1 MPPVIGAFKRSLLV
15 RLSLG
20 FALTLSGLVGASG
33 LFLYSSIEHIVYT
46 QINRDF
52 INTAKLLLHK
62 LDDDRLPLDKE
73 ILDVGEHFSVRV
85 TDLASKVVLETH
97 GMDKKFPPLCLPAD
111 PGDWLWTQ
119 GPSTPDHTPRS
130 LRVRYHQGWV
140 QLSRDLKPEETL
152 LREFFQSMLALLAIA
167 PVIGAAFG
175 YWLVKMGLKP
185 LRYLEDEA
193 ENLRPENLGIRIDSH
208 RLPTELAPLSLAL
221 NHSIARLESAF
232 ARLSE
237 LNSDVAHELRTPVH
251 SLRLE
256 TEHILASGHLPEAAE
271 EQLAGMMDTLD
282 HMAALIEQMLFLAR
296 SEDPAHQVEM
306 LPLDVQDLLDTVQEP
321 FVSLAEESQI
331 TVEISAPPG
340 LTLRGNA
347 TLLRRALHNLLAN
360 AIRHSPPGST
370 VSLEAASTPEGLTLA
385 VRDRGEGIPKQFLAT
400 LGQRFVRTDASRSR
414 KRGGAGLGLA
424 IVNGI
429 AKLHGAVLRIES
441 EEGVGT
447 VAKITFQEF

>member
-1 MPPVIGAFKRSLLV
+1 MIDLLRRSLLV

-33 LFLYSSIEHIVYT
+33 LYLYSSIEHIVYT
-46 QINRDF
+46 QVNRDF
-52 INTAKLLLHK
+52 IRTAKLLLHK
-62 LDDDRLPLDKE
+62 LDDDRLELDKE
-73 ILDVGEHFSVRV
+73 ILDVGDHFLVRV
-85 TDLASKVVLETH
+85 TDPSQKTLLETH
-97 GMDKKFPPLCLPAD
+97 GMDKKFPLPCAPAD
-111 PGDWLWTQ
+111 RGDWIWSN
-119 GPSTPDHTPRS
+119 GPSTPDHAPRS
-130 LRVRYHQGWV
+130 LLIRYHGGWI
-140 QLSRDLKPEETL
+140 QLSRDLKPEEVL
-152 LREFFQSMLALLAIA
+152 LRQFFHSMLALLAIA
-167 PVIGAAFG
+167 PLIGVGFG
-175 YWLVKMGLKP
+175 YWLVKLGLKP

-193 ENLRPENLGIRIDSH
+193 DNLRPGNLKLRIDSH
-208 RLPTELAPLSLAL
+208 RLPTELAPLSGAL

-256 TEHILASGHLPEAAE
+256 AENILAGGGLSDVVE
-271 EQLAGMMDTLD
+271 EQLAGMMGTLD

-306 LPLDVQDLLDTVQEP
+306 LPLEVADLLQAVREP
-321 FVSLAEESQI
+321 FVPLAEESQI
-331 TVEISAPPG
+331 AIETLTPPG
-340 LTLRGNA
+340 LTLNANA
-347 TLLRRALHNLLAN
+347 TLLRRALHNLMAN

-370 VSLEAASTPEGLTLA
+370 VFLEASSAPGGITLE
-385 VRDRGEGIPKQFLAT
+385 VRDRGEGIPKQFLST

-429 AKLHGAVLRIES
+429 AKLHGAALQIES

-447 VAKITFQEF
+447 VAKITFPIT

>member
-1 MPPVIGAFKRSLLV
+1 VIRLRRSLLV

-20 FALTLSGLVGASG
+20 FALTLSGLVGATG
-33 LFLYSSIEHIVYT
+33 LYLYSSIEHIVYT
-46 QINRDF
+46 QIDRDF
-52 INTAKLLLHK
+52 INTARLLSHK
-62 LDDDRLPLDKE
+62 LDDDRLALDKE
-73 ILDVGEHFSVRV
+73 ILDVGDHFLVRV
-85 TDLASKVVLETH
+85 MDDSNQVLLETH
-97 GMDKKFPPLCLPAD
+97 GMDRRFPVVCAPPEQ
-111 PGDWLWTQ
+111 GDWVWFD
-119 GPSTPDHTPRS
+119 GPATPDHSPRS
-130 LRVRYHQGWV
+130 LRIRYHGGWI
-140 QLSRDLKPEETL
+140 QLSRDLKTEEIL
-152 LREFFQSMLALLAIA
+152 LKRFFNSMLALLAIA
-167 PVIGAAFG
+167 PLTGAAFG

-193 ENLRPENLGIRIDSH
+193 ENLRPGNLGIRIDSR

-256 TEHILASGHLPEAAE
+256 AENILANGGLPESVE
-271 EQLAGMMDTLD
+271 EQLVGMMDTLD

-296 SEDPAHQVEM
+296 SEDPANQIEM
-306 LPLDVQDLLDTVQEP
+306 LPLDVPELLQAVREP
-321 FVSLAEESQI
+321 FVPLAEESRI
-331 TVEISAPPG
+331 SVEVSAPVG
-340 LTLRGNA
+340 LALRGNA

-360 AIRHSPPGST
+360 AIRHSIPASAVCLRAFQGPDG
-370 VSLEAASTPEGLTLA
+370 VVLEVE
-385 VRDRGEGIPKQFLAT
+385 DQGEGIPKQFLAN

-429 AKLHGAVLRIES
+429 AKLHGATLQIKS

-447 VAKITFQEF
+447 VAKITFPVT

>member
-1 MPPVIGAFKRSLLV
+1 MIDLLRRSLLV

-33 LFLYSSIEHIVYT
+33 LYLYSSIEHIVYT
-46 QINRDF
+46 EINRDF
-52 INTAKLLLHK
+52 INAAKLLVHK
-62 LDDDRLPLDKE
+62 LEDDRLPLDKE
-73 ILDVGEHFSVRV
+73 ILDIGEHFFVRV
-85 TDLASKVVLETH
+85 TDLTSKVLLETR
-97 GMDKKFPPLCLPAD
+97 GMDKKFPLLCAPAD
-111 PGDWLWTQ
+111 RGNWVWSS

-130 LRVRYHQGWV
+130 LQIQYYGGWV
-140 QLSRDLKPEETL
+140 QLSRDLKPEEVL
-152 LREFFQSMLALLAIA
+152 LRQFFHSMLALLALA
-167 PVIGAAFG
+167 PLMGVGFG
-175 YWLVKMGLKP
+175 YWLVKLGLKP

-193 ENLRPENLGIRIDSH
+193 DNLRPENLKLRIDSH
-208 RLPTELAPLSLAL
+208 RLPMELAPLSQAL
-221 NHSIARLESAF
+221 NHSIARLEAAF

-256 TEHILASGHLPEAAE
+256 AENILAGGGLSDGVE

-296 SEDPAHQVEM
+296 SEDPAQQVEM
-306 LPLDVQDLLDTVQEP
+306 LPLEVADLLQAVREP
-321 FVSLAEESQI
+321 FVPLAEESQI
-331 TVEISAPPG
+331 AIKTSAPPG
-340 LTLRGNA
+340 LMLRANA
-347 TLLRRALHNLLAN
+347 ILLRRALHNLMAN

-370 VSLEAASTPEGLTLA
+370 VFLEAASAPGSVTLE

-424 IVNGI
+424 IVTGI
-429 AKLHGAVLRIES
+429 AKLHGAALQIES

-447 VAKITFQEF
+447 VAKITFPMT

>member
-1 MPPVIGAFKRSLLV
+1 VIDLLRRSLLV

-33 LFLYSSIEHIVYT
+33 LFLYSSIKHIVYT

-52 INTAKLLLHK
+52 INAAKLLLHK

-73 ILDVGEHFSVRV
+73 ILDVGEHFLVRV
-85 TDLASKVVLETH
+85 MDTTPKVLLQTR
-97 GMDKKFPPLCLPAD
+97 GMDKKFPLLYAPAG
-111 PGDWLWTQ
+111 PGDWIWSS
-119 GPSTPDHTPRS
+119 GPSTPDHAPRS
-130 LRVRYHQGWV
+130 LRIRYHGGWI
-140 QLSRDLKPEETL
+140 QISRDIKPEEIL
-152 LREFFQSMLALLAIA
+152 LRQFFHSMLALLAIS
-167 PVIGAAFG
+167 PLIGAAFG

-193 ENLRPENLGIRIDSH
+193 QNLRPGNLGIRIDSH

-256 TEHILASGHLPEAAE
+256 AESILASEDLPEVVE

-296 SEDPAHQVEM
+296 SEDPANQVEM
-306 LPLDVQDLLDTVQEP
+306 LPMNVRELLETVREP
-321 FVSLAEESQI
+321 FVPLAEENQI
-331 TVEISAPPG
+331 SVEVSAPEG
-340 LTLRGNA
+340 LTLQGNA

-360 AIRHSPPGST
+360 AIRHSAPDST
-370 VSLEAASTPEGLTLA
+370 VRLGASHGPDGVVLVVE
-385 VRDRGEGIPKQFLAT
+385 DRGEGIPKQFLSS

-429 AKLHGAVLRIES
+429 AKLHGATLRFES

-447 VAKITFQEF
+447 VARITFPTT

>member
-1 MPPVIGAFKRSLLV
+1 VIRLRRSLLL

-20 FALTLSGLVGASG
+20 FALTLSGLVGATG
-33 LFLYSSIEHIVYT
+33 LYLYSSIEHIVYT
-46 QINRDF
+46 QIDRDF
-52 INTAKLLLHK
+52 INTAKLLSHK
-62 LDDDRLPLDKE
+62 LDDDRLALDKE
-73 ILDVGEHFSVRV
+73 ILDVGDHFLVRV
-85 TDLASKVVLETH
+85 MDHSSHVLLETH
-97 GMDKKFPPLCLPAD
+97 GMDKRFPLVCAPPEQ
-111 PGDWLWTQ
+111 GDWVWFD
-119 GPSTPDHTPRS
+119 GPATADHSPRS
-130 LRVRYHQGWV
+130 LRIRYHGGWI
-140 QLSRDLKPEETL
+140 QLSRDLKTEEIL
-152 LREFFQSMLALLAIA
+152 LKRFFNSMLALLAIA
-167 PVIGAAFG
+167 PLTGAAFG

-193 ENLRPENLGIRIDSH
+193 ENLRPGNLGIRIDSR
-208 RLPTELAPLSLAL
+208 RLPTELAPLSQAL

-256 TEHILASGHLPEAAE
+256 AENILASGGLPEIVE

-296 SEDPAHQVEM
+296 SEDPANQIEM
-306 LPLDVQDLLDTVQEP
+306 LPMDVPELLMAVREP
-321 FVSLAEESQI
+321 FVPLAEESRI
-331 TVEISAPPG
+331 SVEVSAPEG
-340 LTLRGNA
+340 LVLRGNA

-360 AIRHSPPGST
+360 AIRHSIPASAVHLRALQGSDGIT
-370 VSLEAASTPEGLTLA
+370 LEVE
-385 VRDRGEGIPKQFLAT
+385 DQGEGIPKQFLAN
-400 LGQRFVRTDASRSR
+400 LGQRFVRTDVSRSR

-429 AKLHGAVLRIES
+429 AKLHGATLRIES

-447 VAKITFQEF
+447 VAKITFPVT

>member
-1 MPPVIGAFKRSLLV
+1 MIDLLRRSLLV

-33 LFLYSSIEHIVYT
+33 IYLYSSIEHIVYT

-52 INTAKLLLHK
+52 INATKLLLHK

-73 ILDVGEHFSVRV
+73 ILDVGEHFLVRV
-85 TDLASKVVLETH
+85 TDPAFKVLLETH
-97 GMDKKFPPLCLPAD
+97 GMDKKFPRLCAPPD
-111 PGDWLWTQ
+111 QGDWIWSS
-119 GPSTPDHTPRS
+119 GPSTADHAPRS
-130 LRVRYHQGWV
+130 LRVRYHGGWI
-140 QLSRDLKPEETL
+140 QLSRDLKPEEIL
-152 LREFFQSMLALLAIA
+152 LRQFFHSMLALLGIA
-167 PVIGAAFG
+167 PLIGAAFG

-193 ENLRPENLGIRIDSH
+193 ENLRPGNLGIRIDPQ
-208 RLPTELAPLSLAL
+208 RLPTELAPLSQAL
-221 NHSIARLESAF
+221 NHSIARLEAAF
-232 ARLSE
+232 QRLSE

-256 TEHILASGHLPEAAE
+256 AENILAAGGLPDAVE

-306 LPLDVQDLLDTVQEP
+306 LPLEVADLLEAVREP
-321 FVSLAEESQI
+321 FVPLAEESQI
-331 TVEISAPPG
+331 AIETSTPPG
-340 LTLRGNA
+340 LKLKANA
-347 TLLRRALHNLLAN
+347 TLLRRALHNLMAN

-370 VSLEAASTPEGLTLA
+370 VFLAAFRGPGGITLE
-385 VRDRGEGIPKQFLAT
+385 VRDRGEGIPKPFLAT

-414 KRGGAGLGLA
+414 RRGGTGLGLA
-424 IVNGI
+424 IVKGI
-429 AKLHGAVLRIES
+429 AKLHGAALQIES
-441 EEGVGT
+441 EVGVGT
-447 VAKITFQEF
+447 VAKITFPIT

>member
-1 MPPVIGAFKRSLLV
+1 MIDLLRRSLLV

-33 LFLYSSIEHIVYT
+33 LYLYSSIEHIVYT
-46 QINRDF
+46 QVNRDF
-52 INTAKLLLHK
+52 INAAKLLLHK

-73 ILDVGEHFSVRV
+73 ILDVGEHFLVRV
-85 TDLASKVVLETH
+85 TDLTPRVLLETH
-97 GMDKKFPPLCLPAD
+97 GMDKKFPLLRASTD
-111 PGDWLWTQ
+111 QRDWIWSS
-119 GPSTPDHTPRS
+119 GPSTPDHSPRS
-130 LRVRYHQGWV
+130 LRVRYHGGWIQV
-140 QLSRDLKPEETL
+140 SRDLKTEEIL
-152 LREFFQSMLALLAIA
+152 LRQFFHSMLALLAIA
-167 PVIGAAFG
+167 PLIGVGFG
-175 YWLVKMGLKP
+175 YWLVKLGLKP

-193 ENLRPENLGIRIDSH
+193 DNLRPGNLKLRIDSH
-208 RLPTELAPLSLAL
+208 RLPMELAPLSQAL

-256 TEHILASGHLPEAAE
+256 AENILAHGGLPDMVE

-296 SEDPAHQVEM
+296 SEDPANQVEM
-306 LPLDVQDLLDTVQEP
+306 LPLEVADLLAAVREP
-321 FVSLAEESQI
+321 FVPLAEESQI
-331 TVEISAPPG
+331 TIETRSPLG
-340 LTLRGNA
+340 LTLRANA
-347 TLLRRALHNLLAN
+347 TLLRRALHNLMAN
-360 AIRHSPPGST
+360 AIRHSLPGST
-370 VSLEAASTPEGLTLA
+370 VFLEASRGPGGITLE
-385 VRDRGEGIPKQFLAT
+385 VRDRGEGIPKPFLAN

-429 AKLHGAVLRIES
+429 AKLHSATLRIES

-447 VAKITFQEF
+447 VAKITFPTT

>member
-1 MPPVIGAFKRSLLV
+1 MPRIRRSLLV

-20 FALTLSGLVGASG
+20 FAFTLSGLVGATG
-33 LFLYSSIEHIVYT
+33 LYLYSSIEHIVYT
-46 QINRDF
+46 QVNRDF
-52 INTAKLLLHK
+52 INTARLLLHK
-62 LDDDRLPLDKE
+62 LDDDRLEPDKE
-73 ILDVGEHFSVRV
+73 ILDVGEHFLVRV
-85 TDLASKVVLETH
+85 TDRSNRVLFETH
-97 GMDKKFPPLCLPAD
+97 GMDKKYPPPGPLPE
-111 PGDWLWTQ
+111 GEDWVWFH
-119 GPSTPDHTPRS
+119 GPATPEHSPRS
-130 LRVRYHQGWV
+130 LRVRYHDGGIEI
-140 QLSRDLKPEETL
+140 SRDLRHEEIL
-152 LREFFQSMLALLAIA
+152 LQRFFNSMLALLAIA
-167 PVIGAAFG
+167 PLAGTAFG
-175 YWLVKMGLKP
+175 YWLVKLGLKP

-193 ENLRPENLGIRIDSH
+193 ENLRPGNLGIRIDSR
-208 RLPTELAPLSLAL
+208 RLPTELAPLSEAL

-256 TEHILASGHLPEAAE
+256 AEHILASGTLPKGAE

-296 SEDPAHQVEM
+296 SEDPAHQVE
-306 LPLDVQDLLDTVQEP
+306 LVPLGVPRLLETVREP
-321 FVSLAEESQI
+321 FLPLAEESQVSI
-331 TVEISAPPG
+331 LAHSPAELCI
-340 LTLRGNA
+340 LGNA

-360 AIRHSPPGST
+360 ALRHSPPGGT
-370 VSLEAASTPEGLTLA
+370 VTLTALQSPGGVVLE
-385 VRDRGEGIPKQFLAT
+385 VRDQGEGIPKQFLAS

-429 AKLHGAVLRIES
+429 AKLHGAALHIES

-447 VAKITFQEF
+447 VAKITFPVP

>member
-1 MPPVIGAFKRSLLV
+1 VIDPLRRSLLV

-85 TDLASKVVLETH
+85 TDLAPKVLLETH
-97 GMDKKFPPLCLPAD
+97 GMDKKFPMLCAPPDQRDWIWTHGPA
-111 PGDWLWTQ
+111 
-119 GPSTPDHTPRS
+119 TPEHSPRS

-140 QLSRDLKPEETL
+140 QLSRDLKPEESL

-167 PVIGAAFG
+167 PFIGGAFG
-175 YWLVKMGLKP
+175 YWLVKMALKP

-193 ENLRPENLGIRIDSH
+193 ENLRPGNLGIRIDSH
-208 RLPTELAPLSLAL
+208 RLPTELAPLSQAL

-256 TEHILASGHLPEAAE
+256 AEHILASGNLPETAE

-306 LPLDVQDLLDTVQEP
+306 VPLDVENLLATAREP

-331 TVEISAPPG
+331 SVEISAPGG
-340 LTLRGNA
+340 LFVRGNA

-360 AIRHSPPGST
+360 AIRHSPQGST
-370 VSLEAASTPEGLTLA
+370 VSLEAGSAPGSLTLA
-385 VRDRGEGIPKQFLAT
+385 VRDRGEGIPKQFLAN

-429 AKLHGAVLRIES
+429 AKLHGAALCIES

-447 VAKITFQEF
+447 VAKITFRET

>member
-1 MPPVIGAFKRSLLV
+1 MIDLLRRSLLV

-33 LFLYSSIEHIVYT
+33 LFLYSSIEHIVYA

-52 INTAKLLLHK
+52 LNAAKLLLHK

-73 ILDVGEHFSVRV
+73 ILDVGEHFFIRV
-85 TDLASKVVLETH
+85 TDTAPKVLLETH
-97 GMDKKFPPLCLPAD
+97 GMDKKFPQLCAPPD
-111 PGDWLWTQ
+111 PGDWIWTS
-119 GPSTPDHTPRS
+119 GPSTPNHAPRS
-130 LRVRYHQGWV
+130 LRVRYHGGWI
-140 QLSRDLKPEETL
+140 QLSRDLKPEEVL
-152 LREFFQSMLALLAIA
+152 LRQFFQSMLALLATA

-193 ENLRPENLGIRIDSH
+193 ENLRPGNLGIRIDPH
-208 RLPTELAPLSLAL
+208 RLPTELAPLSQAL
-221 NHSIARLESAF
+221 NHSIARLEYAF

-256 TEHILASGHLPEAAE
+256 AEQILASGGLPEAVE

-306 LPLDVQDLLDTVQEP
+306 LPLDMRELLDTVREP
-321 FVSLAEESQI
+321 FVPLADESHI
-331 TVEISAPPG
+331 SVEISAPEG
-340 LTLRGNA
+340 LILRGNA

-360 AIRHSPPGST
+360 AIRHSTPDST
-370 VSLEAASTPEGLTLA
+370 VRLGASRGLDGIVLEVE
-385 VRDRGEGIPKQFLAT
+385 DRGEGIPKQFLSS
-400 LGQRFVRTDASRSR
+400 LGQRFVRTDVSRSR

-424 IVNGI
+424 IVSGI
-429 AKLHGAVLRIES
+429 AKLHGATLRIES

-447 VAKITFQEF
+447 VAKITFPTT